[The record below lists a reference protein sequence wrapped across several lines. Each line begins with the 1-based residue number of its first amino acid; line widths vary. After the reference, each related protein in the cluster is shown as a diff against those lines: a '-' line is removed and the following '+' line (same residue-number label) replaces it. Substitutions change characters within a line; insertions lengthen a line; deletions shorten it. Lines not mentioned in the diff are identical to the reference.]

1 MELLLRGG
9 ESFPEQGL
17 DGIRCVIEQE
27 GQFLQFRSAEITK
40 HVVSGVHPAG
50 RPSHPYPDPQ
60 VVFGAQGLGDV
71 PQPIVAALAATE
83 LELDRVEGDVDLIV
97 DSHDMVRG
105 DAVKVGQGR
114 DRAAGDVHVAH
125 RLGQDYPGA
134 ADSQPPLKDLGP
146 GVVGLEACADPGGE
160 LVKDVQRD
168 PVKQIIE
175 HIDLLTVRQGEK
187 VTVDVPVHVEG
198 ETAPGTVHNLE
209 LTVVSLEAEAT
220 HLPESVVVSIE
231 GRGAGEHIHASDL
244 VLPKGS
250 ALLTDAEALVVNIS
264 EATVTEEE
272 TEAAEAAEAAEE
284 APAAEEAAAE

>member
-1 MELLLRGG
+1 M
-9 ESFPEQGL
+9 SEQ
-17 DGIRCVIEQE
+17 
-27 GQFLQFRSAEITK
+27 K
-40 HVVSGVHPAG
+40 
-50 RPSHPYPDPQ
+50 
-60 VVFGAQGLGDV
+60 
-71 PQPIVAALAATE
+71 LAAEVRTE
-83 LELDRVEGDVDLIV
+83 FGKGYARRARMNNQIPAVIYGHGAEPIHVTLPAKATTLAVRTANALLSLDINGEGHL
-97 DSHDMVRG
+97 
-105 DAVKVGQGR
+105 A
-114 DRAAGDVHVAH
+114 
-125 RLGQDYPGA
+125 
-134 ADSQPPLKDLGP
+134 
-146 GVVGLEACADPGGE
+146 

-220 HLPESVVVSIE
+220 HLPESIVVSIE

-264 EATVTEEE
+264 EATATQEE
-272 TEAAEAAEAAEE
+272 TEAAEAAEE